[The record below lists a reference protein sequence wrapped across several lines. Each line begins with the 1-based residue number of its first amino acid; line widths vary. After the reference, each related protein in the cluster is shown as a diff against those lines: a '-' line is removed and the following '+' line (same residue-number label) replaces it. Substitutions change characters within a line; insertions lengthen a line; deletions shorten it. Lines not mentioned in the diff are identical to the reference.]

1 MPNPDYKKEKS
12 QLLQSLLAHC
22 KKKGYI
28 QAASIL
34 KSFSRYKISETEKE
48 EIFAAF
54 SDAGIEVIFDEDTD
68 EEDDISP
75 VYSSKSVED
84 ELKHDGRNSYYAD
97 PLQIYIKE
105 IHRYPTLTHKETLEL
120 VRRIKDG
127 DSEARE
133 QLINCNLKFA
143 FSVASKYI
151 RTGIPLLDLIQQ
163 ANLGLMKA
171 ADMYNP
177 NRGTRFTTYSIFWM
191 RHSILRYI
199 DEQSHIIRLPDHVC
213 ADLNKIKNTSEAFY
227 VEFMRYPTDSEIADR
242 AGFSVAHVK
251 RIRNFDFAFIST
263 DEKPDEDMDGIFLDS
278 IAAEE
283 NPHAELHYEE
293 CRKQILRFLDN
304 LNERERTVISL
315 RYGLDGEGSKSLEDV
330 GRQLGLTRER
340 IRQIE
345 SKALSKIRNMPH
357 ITSLYDF
364 LQD

>member
-28 QAASIL
+28 QATSIL
-34 KSFSRYKISETEKE
+34 KSFSRYKISEIEKE

-68 EEDDISP
+68 EEDDIP
-75 VYSSKSVED
+75 PIYSSKSVED
-84 ELKHDGRNSYYAD
+84 ELKHDGQNSYYAD

-105 IHRYPTLTHKETLEL
+105 IHRYPTLSHKETLEL

-127 DSEARE
+127 DLEARE
-133 QLINCNLKFA
+133 HLINCNLKFA

-191 RHSILRYI
+191 RHSIFRYI
-199 DEQSHIIRLPDHVC
+199 DEQTHIIHLPDHIC
-213 ADLNKIKNTSEAFY
+213 ADLNKIKNTSDAFY
-227 VEFMRYPTDSEIADR
+227 VEFMR
-242 AGFSVAHVK
+242 
-251 RIRNFDFAFIST
+251 
-263 DEKPDEDMDGIFLDS
+263 
-278 IAAEE
+278 
-283 NPHAELHYEE
+283 
-293 CRKQILRFLDN
+293 
-304 LNERERTVISL
+304 
-315 RYGLDGEGSKSLEDV
+315 
-330 GRQLGLTRER
+330 
-340 IRQIE
+340 
-345 SKALSKIRNMPH
+345 
-357 ITSLYDF
+357 
-364 LQD
+364 